1 MKNEKSIDRNH
12 NLERR
17 NLEDTRREETRRLL
31 DKTNVFS
38 ARERE
43 IVPVVFLVVLT
54 IVITTSDPHFSR
66 GITFPAG
73 ECKFQRRAGSGAR
86 GIQEDKL
93 YRGERHII
101 YVASRIIT
109 VSTDRPRS
117 V

>member
-1 MKNEKSIDRNH
+1 MKNRSIEITISNVVISKIQGGK
-12 NLERR
+12 RR
-17 NLEDTRREETRRLL
+17 DVCWIKRT
-31 DKTNVFS
+31 S
-38 ARERE
+38 SQRERE